1 MNLNTS
7 NIYSRRIIRLT
18 VHLII
23 LLSFS
28 IIPAQATDLKINAAD
43 KQLSFA
49 DALFEE
55 GDYYR
60 AITEYKRFNFFF
72 SDHRLIA
79 KSTYRIGESYYMAKR
94 WQNAIESFTSFTA
107 KYRESSMFTDALYLK
122 GMSEKQLKRYDNALA
137 TFQEIITLKS
147 ESYTDKALYQSAIVL
162 MEMGEWEKASKTLL
176 LIPKESPLSISSN
189 IISSG
194 LEHIDEIPQ
203 KSPTVAGT
211 LAAILPGAGHLYTER
226 PGDAIVSFLLNGA
239 FILAAVELFHHE
251 NYIAGGIVT
260 FFEIGWYSG
269 NIYSAIS
276 SAHKYNKKTRDDFID
291 HLKESGMISLAYDP
305 VSSAN
310 YLKFS
315 FRF

>member
-1 MNLNTS
+1 LNLNIT
-7 NIYSRRIIRLT
+7 NIYSHLIIRLT
-18 VHLII
+18 AHLLI
-23 LLSFS
+23 LLFFP
-28 IIPAQATDLKINAAD
+28 IIAAQATDLNINEAD
-43 KQLSFA
+43 KQFSFA
-49 DALFEE
+49 DALFKE

-72 SDHRLIA
+72 ADHRLVA
-79 KSTYRIGESYYMAKR
+79 KSTYRISESYYMAKR
-94 WQNAIESFTSFTA
+94 WQDAIESFTSFTS

-122 GMSEKQLKRYDNALA
+122 GMAEKQLKRYDNALA

-162 MEMGEWEKASKTLL
+162 MEMGEWEKARKTFL
-176 LIPKESPLSISSN
+176 LIPKDSPLCISSN

-203 KSPTVAGT
+203 KSPIVAGT

-226 PGDAIVSFLLNGA
+226 PGDALVSFLLNGA

-251 NYIAGGIVT
+251 NYIAGGIIT

-276 SAHKYNKKTRDDFID
+276 SAHKYNKKTREDFIE
-291 HLKESGMISLAYDP
+291 HLKDSNMISLAYNP
-305 VSSAN
+305 VSSTN
-310 YLKFS
+310 YLMFN
-315 FRF
+315 FIF

>member
-1 MNLNTS
+1 MNSPLV
-7 NIYSRRIIRLT
+7 IFLKI
-18 VHLII
+18 HMII
-23 LLSFS
+23 LLSFFVTL
-28 IIPAQATDLKINAAD
+28 ARAD
-43 KQLSFA
+43 VVNNNDAERQFSFA
-49 DALFEE
+49 ETLFEE

-72 SDHRLIA
+72 ADHRLIA
-79 KSTYRIGESYYMAKR
+79 KSNYRIGESYYMAKR
-94 WQNAIESFTSFTA
+94 WQEAIESFTLFISQHPQRA
-107 KYRESSMFTDALYLK
+107 LSIDALYLK
-122 GMSEKQLKRYDNALA
+122 GMAEKQLKRYHNALK
-137 TFQEIITLKS
+137 TFQEIINLKS
-147 ESYTDKALYQSAIVL
+147 STYTDKALYQSAIIL
-162 MEMGEWEKASKTLL
+162 MDMEECEKARKTFL
-176 LIPKESPLSISSN
+176 LIPKESPLSISSH

-194 LEHIDEIPQ
+194 LEHINEIPQ
-203 KSPTVAGT
+203 KSPALAGT

-226 PGDAIVSFLLNGA
+226 LGDSLVSFVLNGA

-251 NYIAGGIVT
+251 NYITGGIVS

-276 SAHKYNKKTRDDFID
+276 SAHKYNKKTREDFLE
-291 HLKESGMISLAYDP
+291 HLKESGMISFAYDP